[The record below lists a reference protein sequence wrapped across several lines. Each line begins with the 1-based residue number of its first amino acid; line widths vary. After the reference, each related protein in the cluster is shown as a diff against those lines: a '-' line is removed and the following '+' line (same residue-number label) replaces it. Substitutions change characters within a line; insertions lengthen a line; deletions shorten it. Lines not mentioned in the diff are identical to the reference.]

1 MTPASRVRV
10 IATSAAIVV
19 LVTMTAQAQQETAT
33 EDRQPIDEIVVV
45 GNKAGDPIDLD
56 ARYEEQLRARIVAD
70 YLRQQDLDEEEQWRQ
85 SLPTAVDGGGRIKWG
100 YDAQSESR
108 MRREVA
114 LTDLPTDTVKPA
126 TLISVSF

>member
-10 IATSAAIVV
+10 ITMLAAMVAF
-19 LVTMTAQAQQETAT
+19 LTTTARAQQETVA
-33 EDRQPIDEIVVV
+33 EGDQPIDEIVVV

-70 YLRQQDLDEEEQWRQ
+70 YLRQQEVEDEEQWRK
-85 SLPTAVDGGGRIKWG
+85 SLPTAVEGGGRIKWG
-100 YDAQSESR
+100 YDAQAESR